1 MPTSD
6 DQGPAPTEQE
16 LEAEDRRRSEVT
28 VQDLL
33 DMDLADPETPSRRVR
48 DVSPA
53 AGFDDRPDPGRVEG
67 MEIEGLRDWQDP
79 DERPRHA
86 KDTDDL
92 PPL

>member
-6 DQGPAPTEQE
+6 PDRGRAPTEQE
-16 LEAEDRRRSEVT
+16 LAEEDLRRSEVT

-33 DMDLADPETPSRRVR
+33 DMDLADPATPSRRRRVQ
-48 DVSPA
+48 A
-53 AGFDDRPDPGRVEG
+53 AGSDLDQVEVGG
-67 MEIEGLRDWQDP
+67 MEIEGLRDWCDP
-79 DERPRHA
+79 DEIPRHA